1 MREGLLNQWMCFRLL
16 ILFFNFLQWF
26 FLHLNQRMR
35 WHLEWPQH
43 TKANYSGCEFGCI
56 WPWKAGSP
64 AEMDQAYEHYT
75 SVPKFLEKSVH
86 AIYST
91 YAIAHKHT
99 IRNHGIMIN
108 NRCNNRIYYINL
120 EISSVQKIF
129 IYLVISLC
137 GCIKQGRSYAKSV
150 CRLTLRM
157 SR

>member
-1 MREGLLNQWMCFRLL
+1 
-16 ILFFNFLQWF
+16 
-26 FLHLNQRMR
+26 
-35 WHLEWPQH
+35 
-43 TKANYSGCEFGCI
+43 
-56 WPWKAGSP
+56 
-64 AEMDQAYEHYT
+64 MDQAYEHYT
-75 SVPKFLEKSVH
+75 SVPKILEKSVH

-91 YAIAHKHT
+91 YAIAQKHT